1 MPAWMTP
8 EERPV
13 WWAPIRGSA
22 SSTARL
28 APGRRLSSSRATAW
42 PTMPP
47 PTTAT
52 SHSAGGRKLV
62 RLARGVGGRPRLLRQ
77 RGDLEHAF
85 GSFLQHLGRLLG
97 GAGVELDQQVD

>member
-22 SSTARL
+22 SSTQRL
-28 APGRRLSSSRATAW
+28 PPGRRASSSRAPPL

-52 SHSAGGRKLV
+52 SHSAGGHSLLPVVVAKRERLV
-62 RLARGVGGRPRLLRQ
+62 RLARSVGGRSRLLRQ
-77 RGDLEHAF
+77 RGDLERP
-85 GSFLQHLGRLLG
+85 LGRLL
-97 GAGVELDQQVD
+97 EH